1 MTVSKLWKYKGTK
14 ICPRHKNNVVK
25 TGALISVPVF
35 LLLMT
40 LFWKDHLWIIYDNG
54 LEDTFQNFTFNK
66 PLIIKSLLVSVI
78 VPAALIFVWYFIFHH
93 NYKKIYHRQK
103 IARMIFSNKFYETKN
118 VKSKVTDRMVQKIS
132 YFPRFYYRVKDNH
145 YIIIKIA
152 MDMSR
157 FQQRFMELNK
167 EFENGLFCDLVSTD
181 MEEGYYTYKLLF
193 DAGRNR
199 ISIDEAVVEKG
210 SMTLMKHIKWDFDSL
225 PHMLISGGTGG
236 GKTYFILTL
245 VRSFVA
251 FGADVRILDP
261 KNADLADLEGI
272 FERKVFSRKG
282 GIMMTLKNSVQDMM
296 QRMEDMKS
304 HPKYRTGENYAYY
317 GFKPVF
323 IIFDEYVAFMDMLDF
338 KERETAIQDI
348 KQIVMLGRQAGFF
361 LVAGAQ
367 RPDAKY
373 FADGIRDQFNFR
385 VSLGKMFETGYGM
398 LFGDTDKAFVT
409 KDIKGRGYAYAGSD
423 NIMEFY
429 SPLIPKGYDFIE
441 EIRLA
446 KEGAQGAQAA
456 TAASDSESARSDLG
470 GVSAAN
476 DGENETPPR

>member
-1 MTVSKLWKYKGTK
+1 MTISKLWKYKGLRIK
-14 ICPRHKNNVVK
+14 PRHKNNVVK

-40 LFWKDHLWIIYDNG
+40 LFWKDHLWIIYDKG

-66 PLIIKSLLVSVI
+66 PLIIKSLLVSAI

-157 FQQRFMELNK
+157 FQSRFMELGK
-167 EFENGLFCDLVSTD
+167 EFENGFFCDLVSTD
-181 MEEGYYTYKLLF
+181 MEDGFFTYKLLY
-193 DAGRNR
+193 DAGKNR
-199 ISIDEAVVEKG
+199 ISIDEAVVNKG
-210 SMTLMKHIKWDFDSL
+210 SMKLMEHIDWAFDKL

-245 VRSFVA
+245 VKSLVA
-251 FGADVRILDP
+251 SGADVRILDP

-272 FERKVFSRKG
+272 FDRKVFSRKN
-282 GIMMTLKNSVQDMM
+282 GIMMTLQNSVEDMM
-296 QRMEDMKS
+296 QRMDDMKN
-304 HPKYRTGENYAYY
+304 HPNYRTGENYAYLGY
-317 GFKPVF
+317 KPVF

-338 KERETAIQDI
+338 KERDKAIQNV

-385 VSLGKMFETGYGM
+385 VSLGKMSETGYGM
-398 LFGDTDKAFVT
+398 LFGDADKKFVE
-409 KDIKGRGYAYAGSD
+409 KDIKGRGYAYAGSG

-429 SPLIPKGYDFIE
+429 SPLIPSGYDFLE

-446 KEGAQGAQAA
+446 KGAQGAQAA

-470 GVSAAN
+470 GVSVAN
-476 DGENETPPR
+476 DGESETPPR